1 MGTVNASCAAIRF
14 GRWVESTP
22 FVVRCLA
29 LFVALST
36 PLAFA
41 EDGGDELS
49 VQVHKLFP
57 VMQHMDPIAGDPP
70 SAAVYS
76 ASDMLGVAL
85 RTIDVAPIPAYS
97 GRPIDTLVAFDNAGR
112 IQGIHILAHEEPILV
127 AGVSEADLKRYADQY
142 VGLSIVDDVRIGG
155 DPAPGRQ
162 VIDGLSGATITAM
175 VLNRSIVQSARS
187 VAMARGL
194 LRQDEAGRRLEPPP
208 PLWLTLWQERLPE
221 VLVLVIGLVVLMLI
235 LLFQDW
241 LARHPTLLIRVRTVY
256 LWFTLLFIG
265 VYGLAQL
272 SIVNVFTFI
281 KSLLGG
287 FSWESFL
294 IEPMMFLLWSFVAMS
309 VLLWGRGVY
318 CGWLCPFG
326 ALQEL
331 LFRAG
336 QRLGIKSVELPSVV
350 HERLLAVKYLVLLGL
365 FALSLQSLTSAE
377 LYAEVEPFKT
387 VFALRFLREWGF
399 VVYAVAL
406 LLIAL
411 FLRKAFC
418 RYLCPLGAALT
429 FPSRFRI
436 FDWLRR
442 RRECGKPCQI
452 CARECEVQAI
462 RPTGE
467 IVDSECHYC
476 LDCQVTY
483 WDDHRCPPLVD
494 RRKKAEVKARLAS
507 IPRD

>member
-1 MGTVNASCAAIRF
+1 MRNDKTLRAEIGPGHWAWPMLLLLVLVAPVLHAELVADVSGPI
-14 GRWVESTP
+14 S
-22 FVVRCLA
+22 A
-29 LFVALST
+29 LF
-36 PLAFA
+36 P
-41 EDGGDELS
+41 D
-49 VQVHKLFP
+49 
-57 VMQHMDPIAGDPP
+57 MQRLEINVGHPP
-70 SAAVYS
+70 STAVYS
-76 ASDMLGVAL
+76 DTELLGVAL
-85 RTIDVAPIPAYS
+85 QTIEVTPIPAYS
-97 GRPIDTLVAFDNAGR
+97 GKPIDTLVGFDLQGR
-112 IQGIHILAHEEPILV
+112 IEGIRILAHEEPILV
-127 AGVSEADLKRYADQY
+127 AGVSEEDLIRYANQY

-155 DPAPGRQ
+155 DPAPGKQ

-175 VLNRSIVQSARS
+175 VLNRSIIESARN
-187 VAMARGL
+187 VATARGML
-194 LRQDEAGRRLEPPP
+194 QLDAGGRRFEPPP
-208 PLWLTLWQERLPE
+208 PLWLTLWHERLTE
-221 VLVLVIGLVVLMLI
+221 VVLLVTGLVILTLI

-241 LARHPTLLIRVRTVY
+241 LARHPTLLIRVRTAY
-256 LWFTLLFIG
+256 LWFTLMFIG

-272 SIVNVFTFI
+272 SIVNVFTFV

-294 IEPMMFLLWSFVAMS
+294 IEPMMFLLWSFVAVS
-309 VLLWGRGVY
+309 ILLWGRGVY

-336 QRLGIKSVELPSVV
+336 QRLGVKSFELPSVV

-365 FALSLQSLTSAE
+365 FALSLQSLTTAE

-399 VVYAVAL
+399 VVYAVL
-406 LLIAL
+406 LLVIAL

-483 WDDHRCPPLVD
+483 WDDHRCPPLVE

-507 IPRD
+507 VPRD